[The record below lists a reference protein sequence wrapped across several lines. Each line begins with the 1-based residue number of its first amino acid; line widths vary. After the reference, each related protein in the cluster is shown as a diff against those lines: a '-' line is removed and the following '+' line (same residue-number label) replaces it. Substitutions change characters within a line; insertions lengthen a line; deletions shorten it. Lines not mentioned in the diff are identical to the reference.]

1 MIPIEKKTVSGS
13 SYVICLPDDKDK
25 VVEVRFRINN
35 EYMSNALN
43 NRVLIQLSRDI
54 NDKDI
59 LEVIKTSLNE
69 ITSRGYNVSKKMIF
83 EVNSIDDMKIFNN
96 IANMGF
102 GDIIKGDKSSEYYD
116 NIFKSYLA
124 TKTIQKM
131 DNGRIVNYVIANEDS
146 KNGEF
151 VLAGVDINVMEQAFQ
166 ELNISSGKELFDG
179 KTPEEVS
186 NIVLN
191 YIADRDNL
199 KRYMLGERNDVDSN
213 DRVGSVV
220 QNVSTMDD
228 KVNQELG
235 IIKNDVKDRD
245 TNGYQAVSVN
255 GEEINVSEI
264 NPGMIN
270 ASVSSNG
277 KDNYSNSVD
286 NQTYF
291 LEQNS
296 EEYTNFYLDDD
307 SNLYDKDGNIICNI
321 NSDNEYS
328 VDYVNNGVY
337 YNGVMVGVLDDYR
350 TMGINQEIK
359 KENTLKRVLVPDNN
373 NSGIIKITI
382 MGVLLGVFSMLIVY
396 LMVR

>member
-1 MIPIEKKTVSGS
+1 MIPIEKKTVSGN

-35 EYMSNALN
+35 EYMSNVLN
-43 NRVLIQLSRDI
+43 NQVLIQLSRDI

-166 ELNISSGKELFDG
+166 ELNISSGKELFDK

-199 KRYMLGERNDVDSN
+199 KRYMLGERNDVDTN

-235 IIKNDVKDRD
+235 IIKNDVKDRN

-255 GEEINVSEI
+255 GEEVNVSEI

-277 KDNYSNSVD
+277 KDNYSNSVN

-321 NSDNEYS
+321 NSDNEYR

>member
-245 TNGYQAVSVN
+245 TNGYQAVNVN
-255 GEEINVSEI
+255 GEEVNVSEI

-350 TMGINQEIK
+350 TMGINQGIK

>member
-1 MIPIEKKTVSGS
+1 MIPIEKKTVSGN

-35 EYMSNALN
+35 EYMSNVLN
-43 NRVLIQLSRDI
+43 NQVLIQLSRDI

-151 VLAGVDINVMEQAFQ
+151 VLAEVDINVMEQAFQ
-166 ELNISSGKELFDG
+166 ELNISSGKELFDK

-199 KRYMLGERNDVDSN
+199 KRYMLGERNDVDTN

-255 GEEINVSEI
+255 GEEVNVSEI

-321 NSDNEYS
+321 NSDNEYR